1 MDKPSKVVKNLS
13 LCVYNNADGN
23 ANESLKHKRLF
34 YGIETTYI
42 NAYLWYL
49 RERSTVNL
57 AAVDSTGCSCTA
69 NFPLDRIVL
78 AISLSTRIQAV
89 SADTSERILQR

>member
-1 MDKPSKVVKNLS
+1 
-13 LCVYNNADGN
+13 
-23 ANESLKHKRLF
+23 
-34 YGIETTYI
+34 
-42 NAYLWYL
+42 